1 MKPDYQIPEP
11 FLFNPLKHH
20 LGFIKE
26 FTNQM
31 IETESDDN
39 IKNLIRRL
47 KHLGSSVMDVYTG
60 TLSIINICTE
70 AEDLLQKKGII
81 TRESYSALTGTN
93 INDFRIIKLSDGSQ
107 WTLKFHDN
115 NLRYAHIFPA
125 RNSQHTFRIKSN
137 TLKSALL
144 YHILIGKDFISADE
158 LNQVRTL
165 LVLSPIKDIADTD
178 AITEMIE
185 ILRGSS

>member
-1 MKPDYQIPEP
+1 MKPGYQIPEP

-31 IETESDDN
+31 IDAESNDN
-39 IKNLIRRL
+39 IKNLTKEL

-60 TLSIINICTE
+60 TLPIKHICKE
-70 AEDLLQKKGII
+70 VEDHLQKKGII
-81 TRESYSALTGTN
+81 KRESFSTWAGANT
-93 INDFRIIKLSDGSQ
+93 NDFRIISLSDDSQ

-115 NLRYAHIFPA
+115 ILRFVHIFPA

-144 YHILIGKDFISADE
+144 YHILIGKDFISGDD

-165 LVLSPIKDIADTD
+165 LVLSPVKDVSDTE

-185 ILRGSS
+185 ILRG